1 MSAARALDPAS
12 PFPLCT
18 ATGIRQ
24 SDRLRWLA
32 ARRQGLGGS
41 EVAALLGLHPYLSA
55 LEVYADKIGELPA
68 ERATPEVALWGQ
80 IFEEP
85 IWREYARRTGRGVRG
100 SNELLRSIAK
110 PWHLVT
116 PDAMQRVAAND
127 TGANYGASDTEADP
141 VPDSPGT
148 VEVKTTGY
156 GNWEEEIPAHVLVQ
170 VQHGLAVTGA
180 AWATLVWLPFPERKL
195 QWRDYRPHPEFH
207 ALLAEKVD
215 EFWTRVLMRRPP
227 DADGSESARRALF
240 ALEPELVDE
249 SVAFDDAEPIADE
262 LEQIHREV
270 KLMEARKD
278 LIGNRVLQALGPY
291 KCGLLEDGRY
301 WNSWRVEG
309 DEMRKGYRAS
319 RLMAPRKKPHAM
331 PRERRQI
338 VLESDPELAALLAAS
353 IERVRR

>member
-1 MSAARALDPAS
+1 MTAARALDPAS
-12 PFPLCT
+12 PFPLCQ
-18 ATGIRQ
+18 ATGICQ
-24 SDRLRWLA
+24 SDRLRWLQ

-116 PDAMQRVAAND
+116 PDAMQVAVAND
-127 TGANYGASDTEADP
+127 TDAEAEP
-141 VPDSPGT
+141 VPESPGT

-180 AWATLVWLPFPERKL
+180 EWGTLVWLPFPERKL
-195 QWRDYRPHPEFH
+195 QWRDYRPHLEFH

-240 ALEPELVDE
+240 ALDPVLADE
-249 SVAFDDAEPIADE
+249 SVAFEEAEPIADE
-262 LEQIHREV
+262 LEQINREV
-270 KLMEARKD
+270 KLLEARKD
-278 LIGNRVLQALGPY
+278 LIGNRVIQALGPY
-291 KCGLLEDGRY
+291 KVGLLEDGRY
-301 WNSWRVEG
+301 WNSWRVAESG
-309 DEMRKGYRAS
+309 ERKGYRAS
-319 RLMAPRKKPHAM
+319 RLMAPKKKPHAM

-353 IERVRR
+353 IERVRRT